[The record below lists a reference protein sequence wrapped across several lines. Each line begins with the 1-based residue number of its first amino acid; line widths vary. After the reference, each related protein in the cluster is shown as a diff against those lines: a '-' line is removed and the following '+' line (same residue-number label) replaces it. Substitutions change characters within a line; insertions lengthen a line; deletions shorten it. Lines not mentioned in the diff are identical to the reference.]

1 MHTHS
6 VVEIGL
12 VTGEVWVDGILLVV
26 VRDGVVGKVSVDGTG
41 VIKEVLIVVNVVL
54 SCVNWGVVIM
64 DVEV

>member
-12 VTGEVWVDGILLVV
+12 VTGEVWVVGILLVV
-26 VRDGVVGKVSVDGTG
+26 VRDGVVGEVSVDGTG

-54 SCVNWGVVIM
+54 SCVNLGVVLM